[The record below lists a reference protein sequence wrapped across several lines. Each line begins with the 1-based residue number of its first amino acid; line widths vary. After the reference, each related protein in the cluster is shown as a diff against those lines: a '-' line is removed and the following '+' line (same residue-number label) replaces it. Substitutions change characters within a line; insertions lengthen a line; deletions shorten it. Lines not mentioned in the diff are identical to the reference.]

1 MLPTL
6 GLSVVKLLKPLWYLV
21 VCLYVLLKEFLKLE
35 VVTSGYIYPKIEDI
49 FSFCSAFQIV
59 GNTVL
64 KAIVAHPQKRF
75 VLFFCRG
82 KQRHINCCSDT
93 AITVGLDTSTYQNQ
107 IHVRLYVEAVVVQ
120 RFPWEVTCGQP
131 VPKKHF
137 TRYLAISGHD
147 QTFFRSKINPW
158 FLHYF

>member
-1 MLPTL
+1 MIFSSLPLRITERVSKIRSCDKWIH
-6 GLSVVKLLKPLWYLV
+6 LSQY
-21 VCLYVLLKEFLKLE
+21 
-35 VVTSGYIYPKIEDI
+35 GGH

-147 QTFFRSKINPW
+147 QTFFRSKINP
-158 FLHYF
+158 

>member
-1 MLPTL
+1 MDTFI
-6 GLSVVKLLKPLWYLV
+6 LKQRTFFHF
-21 VCLYVLLKEFLKLE
+21 VLL
-35 VVTSGYIYPKIEDI
+35 
-49 FSFCSAFQIV
+49 FQIV

-147 QTFFRSKINPW
+147 QTFFRSKINP
-158 FLHYF
+158 